1 MPTIGIDLGTTSSE
15 ACYVGEDGKP
25 VIIPAA
31 EGNPYGGKNFPSVVA
46 FKPDGTRLVGVT
58 AKRYPGEKITE
69 VKRLMGTNRK
79 IHVKTIGKEFTP
91 QEISAFILQKIKQD
105 AETFLNQP
113 VEAAVITVPAYFD
126 DNQRQA
132 TKDAA
137 RIAGIE
143 VKRIINEPTAAAI
156 AYGLGREGEYK
167 VAVLDLGGGTFDVT
181 IMEVGEGV
189 FQVLSTSGDSHLGGC
204 DMDEALARWL
214 ADVFSADY
222 DSNEAKLK
230 ELAER
235 AKHELTALPS
245 TTVFWDSQEVD
256 ITRSKFEDIIQPVL
270 AKLEPP
276 IQDAL
281 DEAGLTPGQIDKVLL
296 IGGAT
301 KVPAVR
307 EKFAS
312 IFGSEKIV
320 GGVDPMT
327 AVAVGAGIYAAVLD
341 GRIKDEALLI
351 DVIPLSLGVRIK
363 GGLMSKIIPR
373 NTPIPTKASRMFTTV
388 EDFQTE
394 VEVEVYQGEREFVED
409 NVYLGKLLLKGI
421 PPAPAGVPKIEVT
434 FEVDENGIILVT
446 AEDKGTGRKESVK
459 IEAPH
464 RLSEEEIQRMVEE
477 AQRYAE
483 EDKRRREA
491 IEVQDK
497 ASRLVRIA
505 REVEADENIKD
516 KGRIPEL
523 RRDLEW
529 AKDINEMKKKIKEL
543 EDELKRVAEKLY
555 KK

>member
-1 MPTIGIDLGTTSSE
+1 
-15 ACYVGEDGKP
+15 
-25 VIIPAA
+25 
-31 EGNPYGGKNFPSVVA
+31 
-46 FKPDGTRLVGVT
+46 
-58 AKRYPGEKITE
+58 
-69 VKRLMGTNRK
+69 
-79 IHVKTIGKEFTP
+79 
-91 QEISAFILQKIKQD
+91 
-105 AETFLNQP
+105 
-113 VEAAVITVPAYFD
+113 
-126 DNQRQA
+126 
-132 TKDAA
+132 
-137 RIAGIE
+137 
-143 VKRIINEPTAAAI
+143 
-156 AYGLGREGEYK
+156 
-167 VAVLDLGGGTFDVT
+167 
-181 IMEVGEGV
+181 
-189 FQVLSTSGDSHLGGC
+189 
-204 DMDEALARWL
+204 
-214 ADVFSADY
+214 
-222 DSNEAKLK
+222 
-230 ELAER
+230 
-235 AKHELTALPS
+235 
-245 TTVFWDSQEVD
+245 
-256 ITRSKFEDIIQPVL
+256 
-270 AKLEPP
+270 
-276 IQDAL
+276 
-281 DEAGLTPGQIDKVLL
+281 
-296 IGGAT
+296 
-301 KVPAVR
+301 
-307 EKFAS
+307 
-312 IFGSEKIV
+312 
-320 GGVDPMT
+320 MT

-351 DVIPLSLGVRIK
+351 DVIPLSLGVKIK

-483 EDKRRREA
+483 EDKRRREV